1 MHCPNCGKPAT
12 AEQQFCRG
20 CGMSLDSVGNL
31 VAQHSSS
38 IAPSQS
44 KLDKARRE
52 QAIVQYMFKWLS
64 IGMIIVG
71 IAVLMLVANKYFDL
85 GKWFGLVTAVLMI
98 GGVGVASCGVLNAI
112 RKGASLPVTKGP
124 KELPLAA
131 SDKSLPTN
139 PSPESLASVTERT
152 TQLIGSR
159 GSRQEQESDR

>member
-1 MHCPNCGKPAT
+1 
-12 AEQQFCRG
+12 
-20 CGMSLDSVGNL
+20 MSLDSVGNL

-44 KLDKARRE
+44 KLDKAHRE

-112 RKGASLPVTKGP
+112 RKGASLPVTEGP
-124 KELPLAA
+124 KELPLA
-131 SDKSLPTN
+131 DKSLPTN